1 LVFFKIG
8 IPLEIISQLVSVFQ
22 IDIYLKTLL
31 NTKRRIAFRGSFV
44 KSKEKHL
51 TQGEK
56 ISNLKNASRNLI
68 HRPLIICKK
77 TLKRFSKR
85 ICKNKTS
92 GANVVQNVK

>member
-1 LVFFKIG
+1 ML
-8 IPLEIISQLVSVFQ
+8 
-22 IDIYLKTLL
+22 
-31 NTKRRIAFRGSFV
+31 FRSGEVHSGGVLF

-51 TQGEK
+51 KLGEK
-56 ISNLKNASRNLI
+56 ISNLVNASCNLI
-68 HRPLIICKK
+68 HIPLAICKK